1 MEDDTSG
8 AVYAFEDA
16 MYSEWNDDFSDI
28 RSFIE
33 YEVLDGN
40 GTYSGHQPVFS
51 RFPGISL

>member
-1 MEDDTSG
+1 
-8 AVYAFEDA
+8 

-40 GTYSGHQPVFS
+40 GTTLDTNQSLADS
-51 RFPGISL
+51 RNLSIIP

>member
-1 MEDDTSG
+1 
-8 AVYAFEDA
+8 

-40 GTYSGHQPVFS
+40 GTTLDTNQ
-51 RFPGISL
+51 SLADSQESLYIP